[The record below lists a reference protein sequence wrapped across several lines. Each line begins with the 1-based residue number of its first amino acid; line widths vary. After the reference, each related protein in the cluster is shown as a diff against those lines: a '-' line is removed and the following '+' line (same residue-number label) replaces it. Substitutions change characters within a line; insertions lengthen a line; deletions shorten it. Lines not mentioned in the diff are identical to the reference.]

1 MLKFALI
8 RILQTTPMFIVLS
21 MVVFGMV
28 SLTPGDPVKIMMGID
43 VDSDTYEIQKERL
56 GLNGTIVEQYVRW
69 VERLFDGDMGTS
81 IFTKKPVLQEIGN
94 RFKPTLILAVG
105 GTVLSSIIGIMFG
118 LLAAI
123 RHNRFTDHFLMVT
136 SLIFVSTPSFFSA
149 LILILIF
156 SLQLR
161 WLPSIGLGSWKAA
174 ILPIVTLGLTAVG
187 SLTRTTRSSM
197 LDVVHQD
204 YIRTARARGVP
215 ERTIVFRDA
224 FRNALIPVLTSI
236 GLRFGSLLAGATLVE
251 TVFSISGLGRFLVD
265 GVGNRDYPVVQ
276 GTVLVMAISFVLVN
290 LIVDLLYSAVD
301 PRIKYS

>member
-1 MLKFALI
+1 MLKYALK
-8 RILQTTPMFIVLS
+8 RILQTIPMLIVLS

-28 SLTPGDPVKIMMGID
+28 RLIPGDPVKIMMGID
-43 VDSDTYEIQKERL
+43 VASDSYEIEKERL